1 MIATMDEVLKKMSE
15 VADAVKTAHERNE
28 AVNERMLA
36 DIKALAEA
44 STKPQPRAVEFAE
57 GAPIQERVE
66 ADILGSMPKELRQ
79 NIDEMFIA
87 SKLLKKPVQQLKSWD
102 TWKRRAGDFKK
113 ALDTATG
120 AQGGDWVPTSFS
132 PELWEYVQL
141 ESRVPALFRTIVMP
155 SNPYKLP
162 IGLARVNTFKQ
173 PEQTADT
180 GQTKIPVGDG
190 SNVGN
195 ATLTATGHAA
205 RVLASAELDEDSIV
219 PILPFLVRDIA
230 KAIAEGREDFIVN
243 GDSAGTHEDSDIGA
257 GSLDHRRRIALGLRA
272 AANDGGATYKLD
284 MATFSLANLRALR
297 AKLGKYGVNPNDL
310 AIITGPVGYL
320 KLLGMT
326 EVTTLQNFG
335 NRATVLS
342 GGLGDVDGIPVI
354 VSGQVRENLNASGVF
369 DNVTTT
375 KTALYLVYRP
385 GWVIGERR
393 AAASVRVLTELYAES
408 DQVAL
413 IAKERVTFAPTY
425 PTASNIT
432 IGLGYNIA

>member
-1 MIATMDEVLKKMSE
+1 MSTMDEVIKE
-15 VADAVKTAHERNE
+15 VRALAEGVKQAQAGAAALPEKIME
-28 AVNERMLA
+28 G
-36 DIKALAEA
+36 IKALVESAP
-44 STKPQPRAVEFAE
+44 KPAPRSVEFAA
-57 GAPIQERVE
+57 GGSVAERAE
-66 ADILGSMPKELRQ
+66 AEILDSMPKELVR
-79 NIDEMFIA
+79 NSDEIFLA
-87 SKLLKKPVQQLKSWD
+87 SKLLKRPVQALKSWE

-132 PELWEYVQL
+132 NELFAFVQL
-141 ESRVPALFRTIVMP
+141 AATVPNLFRTIAMP

-162 IGLARVNTFKQ
+162 VGLARVNTYKQ

-195 ATLTATGHAA
+195 STLTATGHAA
-205 RVLASAELDEDSIV
+205 RVLTSAELDEDSII
-219 PILPFLVRDIA
+219 PILPFLIRDIA
-230 KAIAEGREDFIVN
+230 LALAEGREDFIVN

-284 MATFSLANLRALR
+284 MSTFSLANMRALR
-297 AKLGKYGVNPNDL
+297 LKLGKYGVNPADL
-310 AIITGPVGYL
+310 AIITGPVGYS

-326 EVTTLQNFG
+326 EVATMQNFG
-335 NRATVLS
+335 NKATVVTGS
-342 GGLGDVDGIPVI
+342 LGDVDGIPVF
-354 VSGQVRENLNASGVF
+354 VSGQVRENLNASGVY
-369 DNVTTT
+369 DGVTLT

-393 AAASVRVLTELYAES
+393 PASSVKLLSELYAES

-413 IAKERVTFAPTY
+413 ITKERVTFAPTY